1 MSESKNNKIENYDRY
16 IREGGDMTLE
26 NIETLVK
33 QSFDVTDTPL
43 KSEAF
48 DDFMS
53 IIIEGLNDRKKMK
66 NSND

>member
-16 IREGGDMTLE
+16 IREGGDLTLE
-26 NIETLVK
+26 QIETLVK
-33 QSFDVTDTPL
+33 QSLDVTDTPL

-53 IIIEGLNDRKKMK
+53 IIIEGLNDRKKSK
-66 NSND
+66 ES

>member
-1 MSESKNNKIENYDRY
+1 MSKSKKKKIENYDRY

-33 QSFDVTDTPL
+33 ESLDVTDTPL
-43 KSEAF
+43 KTDAF

-53 IIIEGLNDRKKMK
+53 IIIEGLNDRKKTK
-66 NSND
+66 ES

>member
-26 NIETLVK
+26 QIETLVK
-33 QSFDVTDTPL
+33 QSLDVTDTPL
-43 KSEAF
+43 KTDAF

-53 IIIEGLNDRKKMK
+53 IIIEGLNDRKKTK
-66 NSND
+66 ES

>member
-1 MSESKNNKIENYDRY
+1 MSKSKNKKIENYDRY

-33 QSFDVTDTPL
+33 YSLDVTDTPL
-43 KSEAF
+43 KTDAF

-53 IIIEGLNDRKKMK
+53 IIIEGLNDRKKT
-66 NSND
+66 

>member
-1 MSESKNNKIENYDRY
+1 MSKSKNKKIENYDRY

-33 QSFDVTDTPL
+33 ESLDVTDTPL
-43 KSEAF
+43 KTDAF

-53 IIIEGLNDRKKMK
+53 IIIEGLNDRKKTK
-66 NSND
+66 ES

>member
-1 MSESKNNKIENYDRY
+1 MSKSKNKKIENYDRY

-33 QSFDVTDTPL
+33 YSLDVTDTPL
-43 KSEAF
+43 KTDAF

-53 IIIEGLNDRKKMK
+53 IIIEGLNDRKKTK
-66 NSND
+66 ES

>member
-1 MSESKNNKIENYDRY
+1 MSKSKNKKIENYDRY

-33 QSFDVTDTPL
+33 ESLDVTDTPL
-43 KSEAF
+43 KTDAF

-53 IIIEGLNDRKKMK
+53 IIIEGLNDRKKTK
-66 NSND
+66 EF

>member
-26 NIETLVK
+26 QIETLVK
-33 QSFDVTDTPL
+33 KSLDVTDTPL
-43 KSEAF
+43 KTDAF

-53 IIIEGLNDRKKMK
+53 LIIEGLNDRKKTK
-66 NSND
+66 ES